1 MIQCE
6 ECFHD
11 PIPSCSVCEELIWLH
26 EFRIKSNECKCTP
39 IEQCDLHYKDQEEE
53 E

>member
-1 MIQCE
+1 MIRCE

-11 PIPSCSVCEELIWLH
+11 PILNCSVCEELAWLH
-26 EFRIKSNECKCTP
+26 EFRNENQK
-39 IEQCDLHYKDQEEE
+39 KQEEE